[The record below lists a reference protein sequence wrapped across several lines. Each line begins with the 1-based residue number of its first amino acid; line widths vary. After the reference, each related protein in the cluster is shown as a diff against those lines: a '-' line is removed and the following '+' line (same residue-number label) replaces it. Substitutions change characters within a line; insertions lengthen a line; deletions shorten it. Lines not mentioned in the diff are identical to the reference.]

1 MGKEDDGAGAAG
13 AGVAAGTGTGGTGDA
28 AAAAAAA
35 AAGGDK
41 GAAGGD
47 DKGGGDAAGAL
58 AARRAAAKGGDK
70 GGEPA
75 ADGRP
80 ADVPEAFWDPAKKEV
95 RQDAMLKSWRDTSAQ
110 LRTLQGSKGVK
121 PPEKPEGYTFE
132 RAKDLPAHILADAGK
147 DESLKLLRNVAHA
160 AGLTQEQFSK
170 LATEYYAGA
179 AKLLPAPPDAKAEIA
194 KLGVNGEKVADTVI
208 TWLEGFET
216 SGLLSGVEV
225 DALVLQG
232 ATADGIRALN
242 KLRENFGGAQIPVHA
257 TVDGLPSKDELYKL
271 THDDRYTGKNGKGDD
286 AFRAKV
292 KAQFE
297 AVYGTQAAGTSEG
310 GRV

>member
-13 AGVAAGTGTGGTGDA
+13 AGDASAGDA

-35 AAGGDK
+35 AGGGDK

-47 DKGGGDAAGAL
+47 DKGGGDAGAL
-58 AARRAAAKGGDK
+58 AARRAAAKGG
-70 GGEPA
+70 EPG

-95 RQDAMLKSWRDTSAQ
+95 RHDAVLKSWRDTSAQ

-121 PPEKPEGYTFE
+121 PPEKPEGYAFE
-132 RAKDLPAHILADAGK
+132 RPKDLPAHILADAAK

-160 AGLTQEQFSK
+160 AGLTQEQFGK

-179 AKLLPAPPDAKAEIA
+179 AKLLPPPPDAKAEIA
-194 KLGVNGEKVADTVI
+194 KLGANGEKVADTVI

-216 SGLLSGVEV
+216 SGLLAGVEV

-232 ATADGIRALN
+232 ATADGIRGLN
-242 KLRENFGGAQIPVHA
+242 KLREHFGGAQIPVNA
-257 TVDGLPSKDELYKL
+257 AGDGGLPSKDELYKL

-286 AFRAKV
+286 AFRAEV
-292 KAQFE
+292 KKKFE
-297 AVYGTQAAGTSEG
+297 AVYGTQPAGTSEG